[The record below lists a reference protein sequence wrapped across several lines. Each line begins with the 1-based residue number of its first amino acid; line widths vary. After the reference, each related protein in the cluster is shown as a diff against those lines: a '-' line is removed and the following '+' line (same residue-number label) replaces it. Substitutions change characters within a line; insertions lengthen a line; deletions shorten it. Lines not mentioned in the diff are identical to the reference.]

1 MFYDQYMVH
10 FYLVFLMVN
19 DAIQKTAKYIVL
31 TRKEDHFSV
40 VYISSETEFERDQ
53 IPVEQWDSTLLV
65 LRYLARETSRYAST
79 KESNCSIADSTVTE
93 FNSIL
98 FSDMF
103 PEIENRYLTELRE
116 TSALPLHLDLSF
128 TDRVVTITIN
138 QQKQ

>member
-98 FSDMF
+98 VSDMF